1 MTTTF
6 VPLEELCRMDRRNVH
21 PSDPEAA
28 HLPFVGV
35 EHVSAG
41 SGIID
46 LDSDSR
52 VGSQK
57 SASLRFDER
66 HVLYGKLRPYL
77 NKVATPSFS
86 GRCSTELIPLLP
98 RDGVNRDFLA
108 HVLRQRETVDFAM
121 ASVTGARMPRTDM
134 KVLMAMT
141 VPLPS
146 LDEQHR
152 IVALLSRAAR
162 IESLRARAA
171 TKLDDFVRALFVRT
185 FGGPREISKRY
196 QCEALRDVAQIAS
209 GATKGRRI
217 APADRADVPYLRVA
231 NVQDGVLDL
240 GEMKTIAIRRGEI
253 DKYALAVGDLV
264 MTEGGDIDKLGRT
277 AVWNGE
283 LHYCAH
289 QNHVF
294 RVRPNRALVLSDY
307 LRGVAG
313 SEYGKSYFLSVAKR
327 TTGIASINKTQLGGL
342 PVPLPPLEL
351 QTQYSH
357 LTAKARAIALQA
369 EAAAAKT
376 AALSNSVMASLLSSE
391 GRACPA
397 HRSECTPSGAA

>member
-6 VPLEELCRMDRRNVH
+6 VPLGELCCVDRRHVH
-21 PSDPEAA
+21 PSDPKAS

-35 EHVSAG
+35 EHVAAG

-57 SASLRFDER
+57 SATLRFDER
-66 HVLYGKLRPYL
+66 HILYGKLRPYL
-77 NKVATPSFS
+77 NKVATPAFS

-121 ASVTGARMPRTDM
+121 ASVTGARMPRADM
-134 KVLMAMT
+134 KVLMSMT

-146 LDEQHR
+146 LEEQQR

-162 IESLRARAA
+162 IKSLRARAA
-171 TKLDDFVRALFVRT
+171 AQLDEFAPALFAGM

-196 QCEALRDVAQIAS
+196 RCKPLRDVAEIAS

-217 APADRADVPYLRVA
+217 ALAERVDVPYLRVA
-231 NVQDGVLDL
+231 NVQDGFLDL
-240 GEMKTIAIRRGEI
+240 DEMKTIAMRRSEV
-253 DKYALAVGDLV
+253 DKYALAIGDLV
-264 MTEGGDIDKLGRT
+264 MTEGGDIDKLGRA

-283 LHYCAH
+283 LDYCAH

-294 RVRPNRALVLSDY
+294 RVRPNRALVLTDY

-342 PVPLPPLEL
+342 PVPIPPLDLQKRYALLAAEVQAIFHKAEL
-351 QTQYSH
+351 ATDHS
-357 LTAKARAIALQA
+357 TK
-369 EAAAAKT
+369 
-376 AALSNSVMASLLSSE
+376 LSSAVMANVLAS
-391 GRACPA
+391 GGWPPDRRACRDKA
-397 HRSECTPSGAA
+397 